1 MKFPITALCALFSTL
16 TPVAAQTSAAHT
28 PAAKLKPVEEQRF
41 KAAADYSKA
50 ARGVAMLI
58 MRNGEVIFEDYAP
71 IWNASK
77 PHLLGSATK
86 SFVAVIAACAVQ
98 DRLIALDEKVSDTL
112 QEWKDGG
119 LKEQITIGQLL
130 NLSSGIE
137 GGDNPTATP
146 IYQKAVEMAN
156 AAAEPG
162 TTFSY
167 GPIPFQC
174 FGALMTRKLQPTN
187 ETLYE
192 YLDRRILAPI
202 GLRVGF
208 WRRDSKDEMNLPTG
222 AFLTAREWAKFG
234 ELVRLRGRWENRVVI
249 SPGPLSHCLQPSPTN
264 PAYACGWWLHGVDE
278 EATVL
283 AAENR
288 GAERQRREVED
299 RKALGFHIPRDTLA
313 AIGKGGQGCYIIPSH
328 KLVIV
333 RLGDSEGR
341 DFSDN
346 HFIAKI
352 LGKELVQRLAKVK

>member
-1 MKFPITALCALFSTL
+1 MKFPITALCVLLSSL
-16 TPVAAQTSAAHT
+16 VSVSAQTSTAMLS
-28 PAAKLKPVEEQRF
+28 PEDELRF

-58 MRNGEVIFEDYAP
+58 MRDGVVIFEDYAP
-71 IWNASK
+71 IWNESK

-112 QEWKDGG
+112 EEWKDGDR
-119 LKEQITIGQLL
+119 KEKITIRQLL

-137 GGDNPTATP
+137 GGDNPTAAP
-146 IYQKAVEMAN
+146 VFQKAVDTAN

-162 TTFSY
+162 TIFSY

-174 FGALMTRKLQPTN
+174 FGALMSRKLQPKN
-187 ETLYE
+187 DTLYE
-192 YLDRRILAPI
+192 YLDRRVLAPI

-208 WRRDSKDEMNLPTG
+208 WRRDSKDEMNMPTG

-234 ELVRLRGRWENRVVI
+234 ELVRQRGLWEKRQVVSPRVI
-249 SPGPLSHCLQPSPTN
+249 SQLLQPSPTN
-264 PAYACGWWLHGVDE
+264 PAYACGWWLLGVDE
-278 EATVL
+278 EATVM

-288 GAERQRREVED
+288 GPERQRREIED
-299 RKALGFHIPRDTLA
+299 RKTLGFHIPRDTLA
-313 AIGKGGQGCYIIPSH
+313 AIGKGGQGCYIIPSQ

-333 RLGDSEGR
+333 RLGDSEQR
-341 DFSDN
+341 EFSDN
-346 HFIAKI
+346 RFIAKV
-352 LGKELVQRLAKVK
+352 LGKELVKRIARVK